1 MKKLNVLI
9 CAACLTTLA
18 ASAQVTIYSDLFNV
32 ASPNWTMIGT
42 PTGIAASSFVHDGSD
57 GNPAGS
63 YNLNAGPVAGPDF
76 VGFRYQ
82 VTGLDFG
89 LGPVTVSFDGRI
101 PSLLSAATHVRIN
114 GDFNGAI
121 MGSFNVNTWTTWSK
135 TYALSPNFNAT
146 STLTIDFEFGLGAI
160 NPTGGIWEIDN
171 ITVKTTAVPEPSTV
185 ALAGLSAAALL
196 ITRRRR

>member
-1 MKKLNVLI
+1 MKKLSTLLCV
-9 CAACLTTLA
+9 AACSLTA
-18 ASAQVTIYSDLFNV
+18 ATAQTTIFHEKFDV
-32 ASPNWTMIGT
+32 ASPNWSMIGT
-42 PTGIAASSFVHDGSD
+42 PSGMAASSVVFDAGD
-57 GNPAGS
+57 GNAAGS

-82 VTGLDFG
+82 VSGLDFG

-101 PSLLSAATHVRIN
+101 PSLIAAATHVRIN

-121 MGSFNVNTWTTWSK
+121 MGSFNNSTWTTWSK
-135 TYALSPNFNAT
+135 TYALAPGFNAT

-171 ITVKTTAVPEPSTV
+171 IVVKTTVVPEPSTF
-185 ALAGLSAAALL
+185 ALAGLGAGALL
-196 ITRRRR
+196 LRRRK

>member
-1 MKKLNVLI
+1 MKKLSVLI
-9 CAACLTTLA
+9 GIAALA
-18 ASAQVTIYSDLFNV
+18 TGVASAQTTIFHETFSG

-42 PTGIAASSFVHDGSD
+42 PTGIAGSSLTFDGSD
-57 GNPAGS
+57 GSPAGS
-63 YNLNAGPVAGPDF
+63 YNLNAGPLVGPDF

-82 VTGLDFG
+82 VSGLDFG

-101 PSLLSAATHVRIN
+101 PSLIAAATHVRIN

-121 MGSFNVNTWTTWSK
+121 MGSFNSSTWTTWSK
-135 TYALSPNFNAT
+135 TYALAPGFNAT

-171 ITVKTTAVPEPSTV
+171 IIVKTTVVPEPSTF
-185 ALAGLSAAALL
+185 ALAGLGAAALL
-196 ITRRRR
+196 LRRRK